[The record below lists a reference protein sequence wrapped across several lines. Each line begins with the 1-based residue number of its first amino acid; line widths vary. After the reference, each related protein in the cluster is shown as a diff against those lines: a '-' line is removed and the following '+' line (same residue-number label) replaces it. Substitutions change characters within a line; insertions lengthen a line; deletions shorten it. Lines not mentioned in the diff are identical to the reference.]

1 MWKNKSKK
9 LACFSKP
16 FMRRQLTTFHH
27 AFTTHL
33 PSKNHT
39 QTPTFPRTP
48 LKKLSK
54 ATKKY
59 STGPPDF
66 FWQTTAFSE

>member
-1 MWKNKSKK
+1 M
-9 LACFSKP
+9 P

-27 AFTTHL
+27 AFTTFL

-39 QTPTFPRTP
+39 QTPIFPKTP
-48 LKKLSK
+48 LKKPSK

-59 STGPPDF
+59 ATGARNF
-66 FWQTTAFSE
+66 FVETTAFSE

>member
-16 FMRRQLTTFHH
+16 FMRPQLTTFHH
-27 AFTTHL
+27 AFTTFL

-39 QTPTFPRTP
+39 QTPTFPKTP
-48 LKKLSK
+48 LKKPSK

-66 FWQTTAFSE
+66 FLANYGFF